1 VRARQRFFIA
11 VQGRTMDRMAGL
23 STHLVQKAR
32 DHVARSAYL
41 IDRQEA
47 IIQTLE
53 RSGADTGLA
62 CALLYTMYRSRLLMI
77 EYLDQLKRVDSPGR
91 KVARLESGM
100 CMSIRMSRM
109 PMSRSKN
116 GCSCSRLP

>member
-1 VRARQRFFIA
+1 
-11 VQGRTMDRMAGL
+11 MDRMAGL

-77 EYLDQLKRVDSPGR
+77 EYLDQLNRVDSPGR
-91 KVARLESGM
+91 KVAVLKVDVHEHPHESHAHESVDEWLQLLTLAMNPHQG
-100 CMSIRMSRM
+100 
-109 PMSRSKN
+109 PH
-116 GCSCSRLP
+116 GPH